1 MVLRPLALLLSVLLL
16 AGCASLREPPA
27 SGGPWHD
34 DAFGWRDPAAVT
46 GRDELF
52 RLDPDL
58 AARLRDARY
67 QALPPAQ
74 RLDELLNLIFGADRK
89 QFRYASRSTVAAQ
102 TWRDKRGDCLS
113 LTVLAYAAARASG
126 LPATM
131 QEVPIAPTYDRRDGF
146 DYVGRH
152 VNLLVRLPGGTP
164 SENPLRVREVI
175 VDFEPKPGS
184 VRRGQP
190 LSDDAVLARFHSN
203 RGVEEMAAGRQANAY
218 AHLRAAVA
226 TDPTLGASYTNLAVL
241 YRQAR
246 LDDSAEQL
254 LRRALQAG
262 HADVPALRAL
272 HELLAAR
279 GRDAEAREVAER
291 LQAMRASD
299 PYFWI
304 AEGVR
309 WLEDGQPVRAVAAL
323 ERAQDMASGFGE
335 IHRLLAVAY
344 WRMGQA
350 TRAQEQLTL
359 LARLDQRDPALGKL
373 RRKFDAAPH

>member
-246 LDDSAEQL
+246 LDDSAEQV

-291 LQAMRASD
+291 LQAMRSGD